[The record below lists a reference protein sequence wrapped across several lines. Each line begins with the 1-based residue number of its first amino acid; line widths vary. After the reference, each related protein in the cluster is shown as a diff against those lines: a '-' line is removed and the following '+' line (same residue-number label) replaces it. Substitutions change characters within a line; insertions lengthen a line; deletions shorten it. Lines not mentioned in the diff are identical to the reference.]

1 MQIAENMTPYPVFF
15 SIARPERFDRV
26 QLALRIALLV
36 VLSIF
41 GLTIGA
47 ISSLLYL
54 GLPIAAAMAI
64 RSHGS
69 RFLADG
75 APRFVRALRAIL
87 GAYAYAMLLIDRVPE
102 GDDDRVTFAI
112 EPGAWHES
120 PGPTVGVPL
129 LRGLYALPSAFVLA
143 ILSIPAWIVWLVA
156 AVMILFT
163 EEYPTG
169 LHDFQC
175 GILRWQARL
184 YAYEA
189 GLVEAYP
196 PFALDAGALPSAP
209 HEPLPH

>member
-1 MQIAENMTPYPVFF
+1 MHPAETMSTYPVLFDV
-15 SIARPERFDRV
+15 ARPERFDRV

-47 ISSLLYL
+47 ISSLIYL
-54 GLPIAAAMAI
+54 GLPIAAAMVI
-64 RSHGS
+64 RAHGP

-75 APRFVRALRAIL
+75 APRLARALRGIL
-87 GAYAYAMLLIDRVPE
+87 GAYAYVMLLIDSVPE
-102 GDDDRVTFAI
+102 GDDERVHVVI
-112 EPGAWHES
+112 EPGAWHDA
-120 PGPTVGVPL
+120 PGPTVSAPL
-129 LRGLYALPSAFVLA
+129 VRALYGLPSAFVLA

-156 AVMILFT
+156 AIMILFT
-163 EEYPTG
+163 KEYPAA

-189 GLVEAYP
+189 GLVETYP
-196 PFALDAGALPSAP
+196 PFALDTPLPTARHALPHS
-209 HEPLPH
+209 

>member
-1 MQIAENMTPYPVFF
+1 MHMDGTMATYPVFF
-15 SIARPERFDRV
+15 SVARPERFDRV

-47 ISSLLYL
+47 ISSLVYL
-54 GLPIAAAMAI
+54 GLPIVAAMAI
-64 RSHGS
+64 RAHGP

-75 APRFVRALRAIL
+75 APRFARALRAIL
-87 GAYAYAMLLIDRVPE
+87 GAYAYVMLLVDQVPE
-102 GDDDRVTFAI
+102 GDDERVAFAI
-112 EPGAWHES
+112 EPDAWRES
-120 PGPTVGVPL
+120 PGPTAFVPL
-129 LRGLYALPSAFVLA
+129 VRWLYALPSAFVLA
-143 ILSIPAWIVWLVA
+143 ILSVPAWIVWLVA

-163 EEYPTG
+163 EEYPKA

-196 PFALDAGALPSAP
+196 PFTLDAGALPTSP
-209 HEPLPH
+209 REPLPH